1 MTDYQPNEHVLEL
14 LPAYVNLTLD
24 SVTIVQVHQHL
35 SICSQCQIALT
46 DWEAIANTAQEAAMN
61 NALPSALVLTQTL
74 NRIDASLSIPGEI
87 QNNHVTL
94 WRSKFWLF
102 VIKQRIL
109 FRHPVWRGS
118 TITMLLG
125 SLIACTAHNH
135 VLGELVLALVTPIV
149 AAMSATVIYEPE
161 MLLFQERVSSSA
173 QVRLILL
180 TRIGL
185 VFGYYSL
192 LALVATITLC
202 TLRGD
207 RALWSVVTLWLG
219 PTLLLSALSL
229 TGSLLFNSKLAVFGA
244 FSLWTL
250 RIVILAA
257 SSWQLPGSTSNPFNG
272 FWQTNSMMLASTLLL
287 LAISLAYLPRRV

>member
-1 MTDYQPNEHVLEL
+1 MTDCQPNEHVLEL

-24 SVTIVQVHQHL
+24 PTIIVQVHQHL
-35 SICSQCQIALT
+35 SICSQCQTALT

-61 NALPSALVLTQTL
+61 NALPSALVLTQAL
-74 NRIDASLSIPGEI
+74 NRIDKEASIPGEI
-87 QNNHVTL
+87 QNNHATL

-102 VIKQRIL
+102 VIKQLPL
-109 FRHPVWRGS
+109 FRHPVWRVS
-118 TITMLLG
+118 TLTMLLG
-125 SLIACTAHNH
+125 SLIACTAHSH
-135 VLGELVLALVTPIV
+135 VPGELVLALVTPIV
-149 AAMSATVIYEPE
+149 AAISATVIYEPE
-161 MLLFQERVSSSA
+161 MLLFQERVSLSA
-173 QVRLILL
+173 SPRLILL

-219 PTLLLSALSL
+219 PMLLLSALSL
-229 TGSLLFNSKLAVFGA
+229 TGSLLFNSKLAVLGT

-257 SSWQLPGSTSNPFNG
+257 SSWQFPGSTSNPFNG
-272 FWQTNSMMLASTLLL
+272 FWQTNFVMLASTLLL
-287 LAISLAYLPRRV
+287 LAVSLACIPRRV